1 MNMLSGQI
9 DEVAEHQKAQDY
21 PLMMEQALTK
31 FHSRDQQVTLR
42 NKANPDKPYEIK
54 LADLL
59 ELLNGHALSCKR
71 LDD

>member
-1 MNMLSGQI
+1 
-9 DEVAEHQKAQDY
+9 
-21 PLMMEQALTK
+21 MMEQALTK

-42 NKANPDKPYEIK
+42 NKANPDKPYEVK

-59 ELLNGHALSCKR
+59 ELVNAHALSCKR